1 MHNKATDKK
10 PDVSELRA
18 DRSDV
23 MVNVAKA
30 RACPAPSL
38 LSPPVQPGDALF
50 SGTHTNKTYL
60 KSPAAA
66 CQIVCHRSTFSKVMT
81 HHHSKSP
88 LCTREFCQRDL
99 EVNPGH
105 QGTPEMCAN
114 LLLERGE
121 VEKAQHCLGRAITVQ
136 PNSGFSK
143 YLRQ

>member
-23 MVNVAKA
+23 MVEVAEA

-38 LSPPVQPGDALF
+38 LSLPMQPGDALF
-50 SGTHTNKTYL
+50 SGTHTNKTYF

-81 HHHSKSP
+81 HHRSKSP
-88 LCTREFCQRDL
+88 LCVSPGPDKEGQKPSMRIGFLHTRVTL
-99 EVNPGH
+99 
-105 QGTPEMCAN
+105 TPLC
-114 LLLERGE
+114 
-121 VEKAQHCLGRAITVQ
+121 
-136 PNSGFSK
+136 P
-143 YLRQ
+143 LR

>member
-38 LSPPVQPGDALF
+38 LSPPWLPGDALF

-66 CQIVCHRSTFSKVMT
+66 CQIVCHRSTK
-81 HHHSKSP
+81 KSYVIFQSYDSSS
-88 LCTREFCQRDL
+88 LQESI
-99 EVNPGH
+99 VH
-105 QGTPEMCAN
+105 
-114 LLLERGE
+114 
-121 VEKAQHCLGRAITVQ
+121 
-136 PNSGFSK
+136 
-143 YLRQ
+143 